1 MDFSIG
7 SKYESSSAATISCAG
22 ELDVGSCRKLIDAI
36 ETVYQPELERLRVD
50 LSEVTFMDSTGIGC
64 LIHADLQCR
73 KQDVRLEIVPGTAT
87 VNLIRRTH
95 ARHPPLALSLPSGV
109 HAEIDATNTIRLGRS
124 RQCQPEFASTCTP
137 AAAGRSETTS
147 HSCLHLSLP

>member
-50 LSEVTFMDSTGIGC
+50 LSEVPSWTPRASAVSSTLICNAGSKTFGWRS
-64 LIHADLQCR
+64 CR
-73 KQDVRLEIVPGTAT
+73 V
-87 VNLIRRTH
+87 
-95 ARHPPLALSLPSGV
+95 PPL
-109 HAEIDATNTIRLGRS
+109 
-124 RQCQPEFASTCTP
+124 ST
-137 AAAGRSETTS
+137 
-147 HSCLHLSLP
+147 